1 MERQPERP
9 TAPEPGQSRTAE
21 PPELWKPYH
30 AKVLKYCGGNWRN
43 LGKIRKEK
51 PPGTGL

>member
-9 TAPEPGQSRTAE
+9 TAPEP
-21 PPELWKPYH
+21 PPELDKIPYH

>member
-1 MERQPERP
+1 MERP
-9 TAPEPGQSRTAE
+9 TATAGEGESRTAE
-21 PPELWKPYH
+21 PPELDKIPYH
-30 AKVLKYCGGNWRN
+30 AKVLKYWGGNWRN